1 MTKEFQFKVIRIKFK
16 YKGKRDRKQLCM
28 CVLVGGGMCHCTFI
42 EEVTVVVEL
51 RLEVGTGQ
59 SDKCCMDVCKSN
71 VLLIC

>member
-1 MTKEFQFKVIRIKFK
+1 MYVRA
-16 YKGKRDRKQLCM
+16 C
-28 CVLVGGGMCHCTFI
+28 GGGRMCHCTFI